1 MHLPNEYIDALIDI
15 ALAKNITYDD
25 IATEIIIG
33 PRLQGKA
40 SILVKAKG
48 ILAGS
53 KIAERAFLNVDPSL
67 HVTMFI
73 QDGVEVKPGD
83 IVADVSGFFI
93 SIVKAGR
100 VAINFVQS
108 LSGIVS
114 QRAQHRTKAGVHK
127 VNIANTSIATPGP
140 RLLKEYALG
149 IGGGQNHY
157 PFHIGHS
164 ILITD
169 NHLTSLRA
177 LGMSFKDIIF
187 RAKQNAPQGLKVEV
201 EVNTVQA
208 ALDAAK
214 AGADIIMVDNLSLE
228 EVRRVVKLASG
239 QVKSKASGGTSLDN
253 ILAKAIA
260 GVDIISIDAIDHS
273 SKALDISLELEPH
286 TINLL

>member
-1 MHLPNEYIDALIDI
+1 MHLPEEYIDALIDI
-15 ALAKNITYDD
+15 ALAKNITYAD

-40 SILVKAKG
+40 SILVKEKG
-48 ILAGS
+48 VLAGS

-100 VAINFVQS
+100 VAINFLQS

-114 QRAQHRTKAGVHK
+114 QRAQRKTKTGVRK
-127 VNIANTSIATPGP
+127 VNIANASIATPDP
-140 RLLKEYALG
+140 RLLKEYALS

-169 NHLTSLRA
+169 NHLTSLGA
-177 LGMSFKDIIF
+177 LGMSFKDSIY

-228 EVRRVVKLASG
+228 EVRRIVKLASG

-253 ILAKAIA
+253 ILAIAIA
-260 GVDIISIDAIDHS
+260 GVDIISIGAIDHPP
-273 SKALDISLELEPH
+273 KALDISLELEPQN
-286 TINLL
+286 INLL